1 VPGQATVTIEDKQW
15 QVAIADT
22 TWELAQGLG
31 GLQKLTPGTGM
42 LFDTGWEQIIRVTT
56 VPMLFPL
63 DIAFLSES
71 LAVTEVYQ
79 NIQPGYIV
87 TSTLPARYFLE
98 VNAGELEGIE
108 TGDMAVV
115 EFLQLAE
122 TPPVTADWTSAIT
135 YFFGFMVMG
144 IFMVAIA
151 RDFVNSLEPEKK
163 LVLYGPRGERLL
175 PFNERRRQKPGE
187 LEYLPDSPEFL
198 AYTIEDIGYR
208 DKLDSA
214 FQQAIRRAKDRKRQG
229 S

>member
-1 VPGQATVTIEDKQW
+1 MPGQATVAIRDKQW
-15 QVAIADT
+15 QVSIADT
-22 TWELAQGLG
+22 PWELAQGLG
-31 GLQKLTPGTGM
+31 GLAGLTSGTGM
-42 LFDTGWEQIIRVTT
+42 LFDTSWEQIIRVTT
-56 VPMLFPL
+56 VPMVLPL

-71 LAVTEVYQ
+71 LAVTEVYRDVE
-79 NIQPGYIV
+79 PGYIV

-108 TGDMAVV
+108 TGDTAVV

-122 TPPVTADWTSAIT
+122 TPPVTADWTSAMT

-151 RDFVNSLEPEKK
+151 RDFAKELEPEKK
-163 LVLYGPRGERLL
+163 PLLYGPRGERLL
-175 PFNERRRQKPGE
+175 PYNERRRQKPGE
-187 LEYLPDSPEFL
+187 LEFLPDSPEFL

-214 FQQAIRRAKDRKRQG
+214 FRQAIRRVKGRKRQG